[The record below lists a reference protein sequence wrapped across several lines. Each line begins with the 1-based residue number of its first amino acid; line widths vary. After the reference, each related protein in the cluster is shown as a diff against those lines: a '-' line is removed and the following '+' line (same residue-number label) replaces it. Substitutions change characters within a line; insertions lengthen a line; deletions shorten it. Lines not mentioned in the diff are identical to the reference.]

1 MLEKLKTS
9 SGQSAQVTETSAKN
23 IVVGVWNLILDIIW
37 LIMVVC
43 IISLFIWGLVK
54 SGVAADQALLST
66 IAEKVDI
73 FLAGLGGGK

>member
-54 SGVAADQALLST
+54 SGVAADQILLSS

>member
-43 IISLFIWGLVK
+43 IISLFVWGLVK
-54 SGVAADQALLST
+54 SGVAADQILLSS

>member
-1 MLEKLKTS
+1 MLEKLRTS
-9 SGQSAQVTETSAKN
+9 SGQSAQVTEKSAKN

-37 LIMVVC
+37 LIIVVC

-54 SGVAADQALLST
+54 SGVAADQILLSS

-73 FLAGLGGGK
+73 FLTGLGGGK

>member
-73 FLAGLGGGK
+73 FLAGLGSGK

>member
-9 SGQSAQVTETSAKN
+9 SGQSAQVAETSAKN

>member
-1 MLEKLKTS
+1 MLEKLRAS
-9 SGQSAQVTETSAKN
+9 SEQSAQVTEKSAKN

-43 IISLFIWGLVK
+43 IISLFVWGLVK